1 MKLNKMSNEHPDTVE
16 LVTVGK
22 AMEIFSIGKHV
33 FKHLADDGIIPIVS
47 LGYKTKRVPIKE
59 ATRRMLALSNI
70 GCCEEGGENTN
81 A

>member
-1 MKLNKMSNEHPDTVE
+1 MTNDNTSLRE
-16 LVTVGK
+16 LETK
-22 AMEIFSIGKHV
+22 EQCMARFQIGKHV
-33 FKHLADDGIIPIVS
+33 FKQLVDDGVIPIIE
-47 LGYKTKRVPIKE
+47 LGYKTKRVPVKE